1 MKKLSRTE
9 VVRKA
14 TGQADYGRIQ
24 IKVNP
29 QAYKIYL
36 TYLTGHDRSVIRERL
51 QETVEK
57 AIFERVSERIS
68 EEEEYEGGNDYVAV

>member
-1 MKKLSRTE
+1 MKKISRSD
-9 VVRKA
+9 VVKKA

-29 QAYKIYL
+29 HAYKIYL
-36 TYLTGHDRSVIRERL
+36 TYLTGHDRSIIRERL

-57 AIFERVSERIS
+57 AIFERMSERIS
-68 EEEEYEGGNDYVAV
+68 EEEDYEEGTDYVAV